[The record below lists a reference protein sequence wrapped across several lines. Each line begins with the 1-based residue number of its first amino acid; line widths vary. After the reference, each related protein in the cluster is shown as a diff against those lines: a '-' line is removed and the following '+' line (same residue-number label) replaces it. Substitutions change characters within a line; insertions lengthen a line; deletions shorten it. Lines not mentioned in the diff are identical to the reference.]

1 MHGPVCQRVFF
12 LLFAA
17 KIERRSSG
25 RDERVFFPLITIAA
39 SQANNRKKNPL
50 APRVSYQL
58 PSLYN
63 VYKEKP
69 IFQNITK
76 KHVHVIFPVLI
87 LFVQSTHMERILTGL
102 GGLVWKILRASG
114 NIQLRACFQAQK
126 KSTSLVSV
134 FGTYVKT
141 ERLKKLKSLPR
152 GLMVLILIGEK
163 HTFKFLKFNG
173 LNLVFSCLRRKSDIV
188 ITKRE
193 KTLIIYDNFI
203 Y

>member
-1 MHGPVCQRVFF
+1 MRMALGHQNWLFCPWWMLIRHSYQYPVRQRGFF

-17 KIERRSSG
+17 KIERSCG
-25 RDERVFFPLITIAA
+25 RDKRVFFPLITIAA

-87 LFVQSTHMERILTGL
+87 LFVQSTHMERIWVTGL
-102 GGLVWKILRASG
+102 GGLVWKILHASG
-114 NIQLRACFQAQK
+114 NIQLHVCFQAQK

-152 GLMVLILIGEK
+152 RLMVLK
-163 HTFKFLKFNG
+163 Y
-173 LNLVFSCLRRKSDIV
+173 S
-188 ITKRE
+188 
-193 KTLIIYDNFI
+193 
-203 Y
+203 

>member
-1 MHGPVCQRVFF
+1 MIRISNISFF
-12 LLFAA
+12 RFCWKNGKLDWPKCARTCVPEGFFSCCLRRKLSDEAA
-17 KIERRSSG
+17 VVTSGFFSRSSRSRLRRQTTG
-25 RDERVFFPLITIAA
+25 
-39 SQANNRKKNPL
+39 KKNPL

-69 IFQNITK
+69 IFQNISK

-102 GGLVWKILRASG
+102 GGLVWKILHASG

-152 GLMVLILIGEK
+152 GLMVLK
-163 HTFKFLKFNG
+163 Y
-173 LNLVFSCLRRKSDIV
+173 S
-188 ITKRE
+188 
-193 KTLIIYDNFI
+193 
-203 Y
+203 

>member
-1 MHGPVCQRVFF
+1 MTFLPLMNAHSALVPVPCVPEGIFSCCLRRKLSDEAAVVTSGFF
-12 LLFAA
+12 S
-17 KIERRSSG
+17 RSSRSRLRRQTTG
-25 RDERVFFPLITIAA
+25 
-39 SQANNRKKNPL
+39 KKNPL

-102 GGLVWKILRASG
+102 GGLVWKILHASG

-152 GLMVLILIGEK
+152 GLMVLK
-163 HTFKFLKFNG
+163 Y
-173 LNLVFSCLRRKSDIV
+173 S
-188 ITKRE
+188 
-193 KTLIIYDNFI
+193 
-203 Y
+203 

>member
-1 MHGPVCQRVFF
+1 MNAHSALVPVSCVPEGFF
-12 LLFAA
+12 SLLFAA
-17 KIERRSSG
+17 KIERRSCD
-25 RDERVFFPLITIAA
+25 REERVFFPLIMIAA
-39 SQANNRKKNPL
+39 SPLNFRRKQQEKNPL
-50 APRVSYQL
+50 APRVSYQF

-102 GGLVWKILRASG
+102 GGLVWKILHASG

-152 GLMVLILIGEK
+152 RLMVLK
-163 HTFKFLKFNG
+163 Y
-173 LNLVFSCLRRKSDIV
+173 S
-188 ITKRE
+188 
-193 KTLIIYDNFI
+193 
-203 Y
+203 

>member
-1 MHGPVCQRVFF
+1 MIRISNISFFRFCWKNGKLDWPKCARTCVPESFFF

-102 GGLVWKILRASG
+102 GGLVWKILHASG

-152 GLMVLILIGEK
+152 GLMVLK
-163 HTFKFLKFNG
+163 Y
-173 LNLVFSCLRRKSDIV
+173 S
-188 ITKRE
+188 
-193 KTLIIYDNFI
+193 
-203 Y
+203 